1 MPNPNPNPNSN
12 PNPNPNPN
20 SNPNP
25 NPDPD
30 QVDSH
35 APSRSLYLTSNADGR
50 VNRQLYVASLDAPAA
65 WQPLSS
71 GGAPVLAQP

>member
-1 MPNPNPNPNSN
+1 MPDPDPNPNSN
-12 PNPNPNPN
+12 PK
-20 SNPNP
+20 P

-50 VNRQLYVASLDAPAA
+50 VNRQLYVASLD
-65 WQPLSS
+65 L
-71 GGAPVLAQP
+71 G